1 MPLEKKRKFRSK
13 ALQGVYDKYV
23 GDDPEKIEEFEAEYS
38 NSQVA
43 KNIFELRQQ
52 AGLSQRELAERVGT
66 QASVIC
72 RLEDADYDGHS
83 LSMLR
88 RIATALDQ
96 RVEIRF
102 VPVRKEALRA

>member
-1 MPLEKKRKFRSK
+1 MPQGKKRKFKSK
-13 ALQGVYDKYV
+13 SLQGVYDKYI
-23 GDDPEKIEEFEAEYS
+23 GDDPEKIEEFEAEYW
-38 NSQVA
+38 NSQIA
-43 KNIFELRQQ
+43 KDIYELRQQ
-52 AGLSQRELAERVGT
+52 AGLSQRELAEKVGT

-88 RIATALDQ
+88 RIAMALDQ

-102 VPVRKEALRA
+102 VPVRKQELGA